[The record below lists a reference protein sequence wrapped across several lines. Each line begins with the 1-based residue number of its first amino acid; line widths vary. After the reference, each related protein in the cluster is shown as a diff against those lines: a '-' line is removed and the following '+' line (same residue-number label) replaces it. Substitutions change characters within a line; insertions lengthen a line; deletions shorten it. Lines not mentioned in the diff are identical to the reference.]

1 LDIEHYHSTLCSS
14 DRPTIQALKKAFT
27 SLGVATVDVMQDDA
41 DVAGADI
48 SPLLK
53 LDHEDERLRE
63 VLAQCCVGFAIQLM
77 LRIKFHLKDVY
88 GLDNEKCQTYQPGGA
103 TKVKP
108 DVPCD

>member
-1 LDIEHYHSTLCSS
+1 LCSS

-27 SLGVATVDVMQDDA
+27 SLGVAAVDVMQDDA